1 VEPEDWPDDGAY
13 RPPLPPEDRLWRH
26 PSELAPITGLASAGP
41 GGDRSGRS
49 LLTVTLLAG
58 AATSALIVTGLLAVT
73 VGLGARSEKG
83 ATRVT
88 ANTLASTSLSRPTVR
103 SGGDDLTTGLAT
115 VAVVTD
121 GGRRTGAAVAVDSN
135 GLLVTTASLVR
146 DAKTINVT
154 LDDGTRRPATVAGL
168 DTEAGIAVLAI
179 AVPSLR
185 SARLGSATGVAVDDD
200 VELRDPL
207 AGQASI
213 SAEVDRM
220 GQQVTVPT
228 GETYKHLMTLE
239 APMWAVAEGTAVVDG
254 NGEVI
259 AVVTLDAAGSAHA
272 VPIDLAVAAAN
283 GVAADGTVRAAL
295 FGVTVRVLTSDETA
309 EFDVPGGLV
318 LKELNTPGPAS
329 DAGLVVGD
337 VILSIDGV
345 PMTSV
350 EVLVITIRAHQ
361 PGDELSV
368 ELLHKGA
375 ATTIDVTLGERA
387 LDS

>member
-26 PSELAPITGLASAGP
+26 PSELAPVTGMASPGP

-73 VGLGARSEKG
+73 VGLGARSESG
-83 ATRVT
+83 ASRVT
-88 ANTLASTSLSRPTVR
+88 VNTLASTSLSRPTVR

-121 GGRRTGAAVAVDSN
+121 GGRRTGAAVAVDTK

-146 DAKTINVT
+146 DAKTIHVT

-179 AVPSLR
+179 AVPSMR
-185 SARLGSATGVAVDDD
+185 SARLGTATGAVDD

-207 AGQASI
+207 AGKATIQAEI
-213 SAEVDRM
+213 DRM
-220 GQQVTVPT
+220 GQEVTVPT

-239 APMWAVAEGTAVVDG
+239 APLWAVAEGAAVFNSD
-254 NGEVI
+254 GEVI
-259 AVVTLDAAGSAHA
+259 GLVTLDAAGAAHA
-272 VPIDLAVAAAN
+272 VPIDLAVAAAD
-283 GVAADGTVRAAL
+283 GIAADGTVRAAL
-295 FGVTVRVLTSDETA
+295 FGVTVRVLTTDETT
-309 EFDVPGGLV
+309 EFDVSGGLV
-318 LKELNTPGPAS
+318 IKELNTPGPAF

-337 VILSIDGV
+337 VILSIDGR
-345 PMTSV
+345 PMQSV
-350 EVLVITIRAHQ
+350 EALVITIRAHQ

-368 ELLHKGA
+368 ELLHEGK
-375 ATTIDVTLGERA
+375 ATTISVTLGERA

>member
-1 VEPEDWPDDGAY
+1 MEPEDWPDDGAY

-26 PSELAPITGLASAGP
+26 PSELAPVTGMASPGP

-83 ATRVT
+83 ASRVT
-88 ANTLASTSLSRPTVR
+88 VNTLASTSLSRPTVR
-103 SGGDDLTTGLAT
+103 SGSDDLTAGLAT

-121 GGRRTGAAVAVDSN
+121 GGRRTGAAVAVDTN

-146 DAKTINVT
+146 DAKAINVT
-154 LDDGTRRPATVAGL
+154 LDDGTRRSATVAGL

-179 AVPSLR
+179 AVPSMR
-185 SARLGSATGVAVDDD
+185 PARLGSATRVAVDDD

-207 AGQASI
+207 AGRATI
-213 SAEVDRM
+213 KAEVDRM
-220 GQQVTVPT
+220 GQEVTVPT
-228 GETYKHLMTLE
+228 GETYKHLMTLD
-239 APMWAVAEGTAVVDG
+239 APMWAVAEGAAVLDS

-259 AVVTLDAAGSAHA
+259 ALVTLDAAGAAHA
-272 VPIDLAVAAAN
+272 MPIDLAVAAAD

-295 FGVTVRVLTSDETA
+295 FGVTVRVRTTDETA
-309 EFDVPGGLV
+309 EVEVPGGLV
-318 LKELNTPGPAS
+318 VKSMNEQGPAMS
-329 DAGLVVGD
+329 AGLVVGD
-337 VILSIDGV
+337 VILAIDGRS
-345 PMTSV
+345 MHSV
-350 EVLVITIRAHQ
+350 EALVITIRAHQ
-361 PGDELSV
+361 PGDVLGV
-368 ELLHKGA
+368 ELLHDGK
-375 ATTIDVTLGERA
+375 ATTMSVPLGERA